1 MNVEEAIKKTEESV
15 QAIMARLGELH
26 DLLEQTR
33 KQRDNEMAVLQA
45 LRFAKQQADKPEPVA
60 EAEEAREG

>member
-1 MNVEEAIKKTEESV
+1 MNLEEAIKKTEESV
-15 QAIMARLGELH
+15 QAIAARLGELH
-26 DLLEQTR
+26 ELLEQTR

-60 EAEEAREG
+60 EVETREG

>member
-1 MNVEEAIKKTEESV
+1 MNLEEALKKTEESV
-15 QAIMARLGELH
+15 QAVSARLGELYE
-26 DLLEQTR
+26 LLEQTR

-60 EAEEAREG
+60 EVETREG